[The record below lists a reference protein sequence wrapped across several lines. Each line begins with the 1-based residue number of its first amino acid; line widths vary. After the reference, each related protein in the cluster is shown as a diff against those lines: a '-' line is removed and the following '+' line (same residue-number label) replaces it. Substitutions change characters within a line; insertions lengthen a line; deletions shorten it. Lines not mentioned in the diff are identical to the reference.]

1 MPHLDEIANATE
13 SVTMLAENMPPVDS
27 ATKIAT
33 NIMDSSREKTTSAI
47 VCENV
52 SLNLLTLLL
61 KAVKTLLRLPV

>member
-33 NIMDSSREKTTSAI
+33 NIMDSSKEKTTSESF
-47 VCENV
+47 VR
-52 SLNLLTLLL
+52 
-61 KAVKTLLRLPV
+61 KYH